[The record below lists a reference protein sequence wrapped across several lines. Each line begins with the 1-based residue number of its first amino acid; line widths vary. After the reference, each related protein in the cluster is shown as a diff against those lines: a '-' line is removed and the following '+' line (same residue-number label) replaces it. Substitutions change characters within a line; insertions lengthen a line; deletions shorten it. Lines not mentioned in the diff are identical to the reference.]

1 MTKKHRSKPKTTIKT
16 LRRFQVPPFD
26 QEQLEDDFRH
36 LFDLIWTRLLEH
48 SPEDR
53 DNVELMGR
61 IVDICKLGWNI
72 ATVGKTPAGIQKI
85 VAELIDDDDVIW
97 IPRK

>member
-36 LFDLIWTRLLEH
+36 LFDLIWTRLLEL
-48 SPEDR
+48 SPGDR
-53 DNVELMGR
+53 DNIDMMQAV
-61 IVDICKLGWNI
+61 VCICKLGWNI
-72 ATVGKTPAGIQKI
+72 ATDDETPKGIEKQC
-85 VAELIDDDDVIW
+85 LN
-97 IPRK
+97 